1 MSGCDGLMIEVHPSP
16 CEALCDANQQLT
28 PRQFE
33 ILMKDI
39 KDTVELRKRI
49 NKRYLQRQ
57 MQELSVAE

>member
-1 MSGCDGLMIEVHPSP
+1 MIEVHPSP